1 MILEGIVSC
10 VRTLAF
16 RIFPVFP
23 RLQVALPAITN
34 TPFTIINQR
43 EERRQ
48 GDLAKWLQESF
59 LQFAAPKKR
68 VGFERG
74 LINSRRQSRSVVSDE
89 LRRTWRE
96 RRPSSSV
103 RNAASSSCST
113 ICAIAA
119 CCTTATTGNL
129 ENISL
134 FGFLFTNTS
143 NRCKLILHVL
153 SIRRRQGCEHALHST
168 HRIAHDTGDR
178 LTKESAQIGDLG
190 DRVHDADVRQRQL
203 VIGVVLHISLQVAAR
218 ESVAIHVAHQG
229 THHGDESLR
238 SRIQRRLVEER
249 LVQQHLCDSVD
260 LGLADGFVIDLDAVG
275 EDGGEEGSKDVGSA
289 SGDELRGVLGADVD
303 GEDGHHAENGLLH
316 GARGSLLG
324 LTVAEKTH
332 AGEQHED
339 VDAVAE
345 EGLQRGHRKVLQD
358 VCEEFQ
364 SVDARG
370 LALAEG
376 AEDGEETLETVVDEE
391 EIAVLLQVDLEEED
405 ERGLVGLFGP
415 DLFGEDDGEHGDEGL
430 ADACGLRVDHLRVR
444 GEVSGRVQRPG
455 RCRACTR

>member
-16 RIFPVFP
+16 RMFPVFP

-34 TPFTIINQR
+34 TPFTIMNQR

-74 LINSRRQSRSVVSDE
+74 LINSRRRSRSVVSDE

-168 HRIAHDTGDR
+168 HRIAHDT
-178 LTKESAQIGDLG
+178 
-190 DRVHDADVRQRQL
+190 
-203 VIGVVLHISLQVAAR
+203 
-218 ESVAIHVAHQG
+218 
-229 THHGDESLR
+229 
-238 SRIQRRLVEER
+238 
-249 LVQQHLCDSVD
+249 
-260 LGLADGFVIDLDAVG
+260 
-275 EDGGEEGSKDVGSA
+275 
-289 SGDELRGVLGADVD
+289 
-303 GEDGHHAENGLLH
+303 
-316 GARGSLLG
+316 
-324 LTVAEKTH
+324 
-332 AGEQHED
+332 
-339 VDAVAE
+339 
-345 EGLQRGHRKVLQD
+345 
-358 VCEEFQ
+358 
-364 SVDARG
+364 
-370 LALAEG
+370 
-376 AEDGEETLETVVDEE
+376 
-391 EIAVLLQVDLEEED
+391 
-405 ERGLVGLFGP
+405 
-415 DLFGEDDGEHGDEGL
+415 
-430 ADACGLRVDHLRVR
+430 
-444 GEVSGRVQRPG
+444 
-455 RCRACTR
+455 